1 MKSINRK
8 IVISIMVMLI
18 GIMSASKVYAE
29 EEPTTS
35 SNSYNGTEG
44 KGDTVNGNVS
54 QFTQEE
60 RGIGFIPE
68 HTGYRFYIVEYE
80 EWDGM
85 DTHKVK
91 SIITDGVDIYM
102 SQPDNINH
110 NIQTY
115 DKFKEDVT
123 GKAHN
128 IVTHIKDEIEVIK
141 TARKQI
147 PYPIISSG
155 GQFAVNGDKFKDW
168 MLQDRENGDNNAT
181 ALIREFWGEEML
193 DKFLSNSSYRL
204 VVEPI
209 MWSNMYKFSSDDFGS
224 YWVPGSTLLLGTAS
238 EWAKYMTRWGDPN
251 GLGLSRDSADKPC
264 FIEIIYASAL
274 PNSLII
280 ERKDSYFRPPVELGT
295 RLRSTDIEM
304 LGYGEHLYS
313 PSDIAEDL
321 HNTASTQTYDTKL
334 GAKKGPAPVPSK
346 LKDSTIIKVYQDVD
360 ADGNII
366 KTSIPYTRMLNPN
379 RITVNDETNLTGYT
393 VVEVYY

>member
-1 MKSINRK
+1 MKNIKRK

-18 GIMSASKVYAE
+18 GIMSVSTIYAE

-54 QFTQEE
+54 QFTEEE
-60 RGIGFIPE
+60 RGMGFISE

-102 SQPDNINH
+102 SQPDNINY

-115 DKFKEDVT
+115 DKFKEDAT

-128 IVTHIKDEIEVIK
+128 I
-141 TARKQI
+141 TASTKNDYKITKSI
-147 PYPIISSG
+147 PYPIVSSG
-155 GQFAVNGDKFKDW
+155 GQFAVNGNEFKNW
-168 MLQDRENGDNNAT
+168 MLQDRGNGDNNAT

-193 DKFLSNSSYRL
+193 EKFLSNSSYRL
-204 VVEPI
+204 AVEPI
-209 MWSNMYKFSSDDFGS
+209 MWSNMYRFSSNMYGS
-224 YWVPGSTLLLGTAS
+224 YWSADRKTLLLGTAS
-238 EWAKYMTRWGDPN
+238 EWARYMTKWGDPN
-251 GLGLSRDSADKPC
+251 GLGLSVDSAGKGC
-264 FIEIIYASAL
+264 FIQIIYSSAL

-280 ERKDSYFRPPVELGT
+280 ERQDSYFRPPVELGT
-295 RLRSTDIEM
+295 RLRSTAIEM

-321 HNTASTQTYDTKL
+321 YDTASTQTYDPKL
-334 GAKKGPAPVPSK
+334 GAKKGSAPVPSK
-346 LKDSTIIKVYQDVD
+346 LKDSTIIKVYEDVD

-366 KTSIPYTRMLNPN
+366 KTSIPYIRMFNPN
-379 RITVNDETNLTGYT
+379 RITVNDETNITGYT
-393 VVEVYY
+393 VVEIYY